1 MVNSN
6 LAYQDI
12 EIEIPQIKDEPVK
25 WCSVSLSDVI
35 ARGKRLEASVFDV
48 EAKQAWQ
55 TVINNRFGIKY
66 LGTSNGLIDNAYYP
80 GRFKRIY
87 CSKGNGVAFYL
98 PSQMTDVYPKP
109 DKYISKITKCSLDE
123 LRLKAQTLLL
133 TRSGTIGT
141 ISYVSKTLENTVF
154 SDDVIRVTFKD
165 AVDLGYT
172 YTFLKSSIGQ
182 KILTTNGYGS
192 VITHLEPEHLNEIP
206 IPNAPTDIKQR
217 INNLIIDSYRLR
229 DESNELIDNAT
240 QLLVDELH
248 LPDISE
254 FEVDDYKK
262 EAPVETFNVKLSDLN
277 GRADAS
283 YHLPIVEAIIEHLK
297 KYADEVTTI
306 GDKRITHDIVLAG
319 VFKRTYV
326 DEQYGYPFLGG
337 KEITQLA
344 PKTEK
349 FLSKAIHRKRYEKEL
364 KIEENTVL
372 VTDRGT
378 IGTVALVPKHWNGY
392 AVSQNVLKAV
402 PSTNKIAGYLFIY
415 LNCEYGRKLVQRQ
428 TYGSVVDM
436 IDNNSLSS
444 VEFPLLKN
452 KDIQKKINDLA
463 LEANQKRYEA
473 YLLEQQALEIMD
485 NEVIFA
491 KRGV

>member
-283 YHLPIVEAIIEHLK
+283 YHLPIVEAIIEHLE

>member
-12 EIEIPQIKDEPVK
+12 EIEIPRIKDEPVK

-35 ARGKRLEASVFDV
+35 TRGKRLEASVFDV

-473 YLLEQQALEIMD
+473 FLLEQQALEIMD

-491 KRGV
+491 K